1 MTRKKTVK
9 KFIRSQKT
17 TKLSTIERKFNVDTE
32 RTKVMLMNMI
42 CHGTVACHIRN
53 GELVIENKTPVR
65 K

>member
-17 TKLSTIERKFNVDTE
+17 TKLSTIVRKFNVDAE

-42 CHGTVACHIRN
+42 VAGTVACHIKD
-53 GELVIENKTPVR
+53 GELVIENLCNRTK
-65 K
+65 